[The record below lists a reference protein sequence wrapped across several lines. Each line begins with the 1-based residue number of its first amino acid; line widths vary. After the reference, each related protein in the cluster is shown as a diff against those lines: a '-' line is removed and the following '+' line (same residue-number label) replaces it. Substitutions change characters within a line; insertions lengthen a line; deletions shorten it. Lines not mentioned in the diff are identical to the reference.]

1 MTVTAKNFDHL
12 LGKLEGLSEKQLKAH
27 FGLYQGY
34 VKKLNEIQE
43 KLKSIDRSTANYS
56 FSEYSELKRREAV
69 AFNGAFLHE
78 MYFENLSA
86 KGGEPSNELAD
97 AIKKS
102 FGSRDAW
109 TTDLKAAGASTPG
122 WVILTYNRT
131 DHELHHYILF
141 EHHIGYPVRQE
152 PLLALDCWE
161 HAYMI
166 DYGTTKGDYLSAF
179 IKHIDWNVVNKR
191 FAALDKAASAAR

>member
-1 MTVTAKNFDHL
+1 MLVVARNFDHL

-43 KLKSIDRSTANYS
+43 KLKTADRSTANYS

-86 KGGEPSNELAD
+86 GGGAPSSALAD
-97 AIKKS
+97 AIKNS
-102 FGSRDAW
+102 FGSHDAW
-109 TTDLKAAGASTPG
+109 AADLKAAATSTPG
-122 WVILTYNRT
+122 WVILTKSRV
-131 DHELHHYILF
+131 DHELHHYVMF
-141 EHHIGYPVRQE
+141 EHQIGYPVHQE
-152 PLLALDCWE
+152 PILALDCWE

-166 DYGTTKGDYLSAF
+166 DYGTTKGEYLATF
-179 IKHIDWNVVNKR
+179 LKCIDWNVVNKR
-191 FAALDKAASAAR
+191 FAAAT